1 MFESSFTAICDA
13 CGFARS
19 FCYATETQALSEAL
33 GNDWVKT
40 KDWLYCPA
48 CTPWRDVAEP
58 TTPAGPE
65 QIALTIRE
73 TLEHHLAVTVDEL
86 DAALPG
92 WRVDPTLLE
101 QDDAQSALASL
112 YLEHIGDAT
121 VSAVSERTV
130 TVINAPD
137 GDAAASR

>member
-1 MFESSFTAICDA
+1 MLESSFTAICDA
-13 CGFARS
+13 CGFAQMLRS
-19 FCYATETQALSEAL
+19 TTEAQALDEAL

-48 CTPWRDVAEP
+48 CTPWRDVDEP
-58 TTPAGPE
+58 TTPADPE
-65 QIALTIRE
+65 YVSLTIRE
-73 TLEHHLAVTVDEL
+73 TLEHYLAVTVDEL

-92 WRVDPTLLE
+92 WRVDPSLLE
-101 QDDAQSALASL
+101 QDDAQSALAGL

-130 TVINAPD
+130 TVIDAPD